1 MVLDPKVRRVLAKLH
16 VPAYP
21 VQVSYFASEKGFE
34 AVSKLLS
41 LYAISTSE
49 DYIWRLYYRYL
60 VLVPGFPVKWLRRY
74 KGLVRRYGILYGE

>member
-1 MVLDPKVRRVLAKLH
+1 MALDPKVRRVLAKLH

-21 VQVSYFASEKGFE
+21 VQVSYFASENGYDS
-34 AVSKLLS
+34 VSRLLS

-60 VLVPGFPVKWLRRY
+60 VRIPGFPRAWLRRY
-74 KGLVRRYGILYGE
+74 KALVKSYGALYA

>member
-21 VQVSYFASEKGFE
+21 VQVSYFASENGYDS
-34 AVSKLLS
+34 VSKLLS

-60 VLVPGFPVKWLRRY
+60 VLIPNFPRVWLRRY
-74 KGLVRRYGILYGE
+74 KALARHYGALYA